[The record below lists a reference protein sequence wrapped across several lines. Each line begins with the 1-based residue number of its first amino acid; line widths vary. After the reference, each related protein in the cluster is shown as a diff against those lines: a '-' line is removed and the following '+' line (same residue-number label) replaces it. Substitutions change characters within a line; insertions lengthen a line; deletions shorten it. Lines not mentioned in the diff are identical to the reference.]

1 MNSDHPIIPVLLL
14 SFMMLS
20 HPQIAMADNDYIE
33 AKRLYDS
40 GEILSLE
47 VILKNVRQEF
57 PGKVLEVELEKE
69 HGQIVYEIEILNDN
83 GVITEIYVDA
93 KTGKLLLTKEDD

>member
-1 MNSDHPIIPVLLL
+1 MNSDHPIIRVLLL
-14 SFMMLS
+14 SFMMLNHS
-20 HPQIAMADNDYIE
+20 QVAIADDDYIE

-40 GEILSLE
+40 GEILSLV
-47 VILKNVRQEF
+47 VILKNVRQKF

-69 HGQIVYEIEILNDN
+69 DGRIVYEIEILNDN